1 MNILNKLGYL
11 FLCGGDLLMDVF
23 VQVLTTCETKDQ
35 AEKIAEDLVDRKM
48 AGCVQIVGPI
58 TSIYRWK
65 GQIEKAE
72 EWLCLIKTKAELF
85 LDVEKIIIQNH
96 TYETP
101 EIIST
106 PITAGNKEYF
116 QWLKNEVRTIE

>member
-1 MNILNKLGYL
+1 
-11 FLCGGDLLMDVF
+11 
-23 VQVLTTCETKDQ
+23 
-35 AEKIAEDLVDRKM
+35 LVDRKM

-85 LDVEKIIIQNH
+85 HEAEKIIIQNH

>member
-1 MNILNKLGYL
+1 
-11 FLCGGDLLMDVF
+11 MDVF
-23 VQVLTTCETKDQ
+23 VQVLTTCETKGQ
-35 AEKIAEDLVDRKM
+35 AEKIAEALVDRKM

-65 GQIEKAE
+65 GQIEKAQ
-72 EWLCLIKTKAELF
+72 EWLCLIKTRAKLYVE
-85 LDVEKIIIQNH
+85 VEKIIIQNH

-106 PITAGNKEYF
+106 PITAGNIEYL
-116 QWLKNEVRTIE
+116 QWLKNEVRTTE

>member
-1 MNILNKLGYL
+1 
-11 FLCGGDLLMDVF
+11 MDVF